1 MCTLPLY
8 VLRRVRAE
16 TIVQGK
22 KITKTIC
29 AWTVLWRRCLHP
41 DTCLASST
49 LVCLLTEE
57 DVLLPLTLRKEAVRM
72 QRPASRRDLS
82 RGGDAWQASWRKQ
95 TACGGDGGKRDQA
108 VIEGWR
114 PKTDGL
120 LMEGVTW
127 TGTGATTGP
136 VGGGR
141 VCCIQRGRRA
151 WTRGDWMKPG
161 WTRADVTGWRGTDG
175 PPGADPRPDG
185 GRGCWL
191 AVGGLADDEG
201 EAEAR
206 AVRPD
211 GERRCYS
218 SGSRRVVLS
227 AGVRGLQPG
236 LWLDGGCLRP
246 GGYLLEAVE
255 ICGLDAGCHAGQ
267 RPSGMRWSVCL
278 HDGMSFNAS
287 VLSNSGHVWWEEE
300 CWSWRISCLKCT

>member
-16 TIVQGK
+16 TIVQGE

-41 DTCLASST
+41 DTCLAFST

-108 VIEGWR
+108 VIEGWQ

-120 LMEGVTW
+120 LTEGVTW

-175 PPGADPRPDG
+175 PPGADPKTWRRAWLLAGCGRTGWWRGWGWGAGSAAGRGEAVLLKRVEARGAFSG
-185 GRGCWL
+185 GERSATGALTGWWLSASGRLSTRGCW
-191 AVGGLADDEG
+191 D
-201 EAEAR
+201 
-206 AVRPD
+206 
-211 GERRCYS
+211 
-218 SGSRRVVLS
+218 
-227 AGVRGLQPG
+227 
-236 LWLDGGCLRP
+236 LWSW
-246 GGYLLEAVE
+246 
-255 ICGLDAGCHAGQ
+255 CGLSCGTTTKRDE
-267 RPSGMRWSVCL
+267 MICL
-278 HDGMSFNAS
+278 STWWD
-287 VLSNSGHVWWEEE
+287 VLQCVSLVE
-300 CWSWRISCLKCT
+300 